1 MSGFLLD
8 TNCVSELVRL
18 KPEPRAVEW
27 MRAADEKLLHLS
39 VLTFG
44 EIPRGAT
51 ILPASSKRNQLERW
65 LEVELPA
72 RFADR
77 VLPITAGVAEF
88 WGAMAGQ
95 AQLKGITLAIIDGL
109 VAATARYHD
118 PHHRNPQRKG
128 FQLVGNPRHQSLG
141 GDVTG
146 EAPQRHRRTHR
157 LRRFH
162 RFKGALLPA

>member
-8 TNCVSELVRL
+8 TNCVSELVRI
-18 KPEPRAVEW
+18 KPERRVMEW
-27 MRAADEKLLHLS
+27 VLAADEQLLHLS

-44 EIPRGAT
+44 EVRKGAT
-51 ILPASSKRNQLERW
+51 LLPASSKRNQLERW

-77 VLPITAGVAEF
+77 LLPINREISEI

-109 VAATARYHD
+109 MAATAKHHD
-118 PHHRNPQRKG
+118 LTVVTRNVKDFSLWGLP
-128 FQLVGNPRHQSLG
+128 VTNPW
-141 GDVTG
+141 
-146 EAPQRHRRTHR
+146 EAT
-157 LRRFH
+157 
-162 RFKGALLPA
+162 